1 VRIGGP
7 SERPIPSTEFD
18 VHMVAVIHLLC
29 QTNPSFA
36 TAVVNGLLASASVL
50 AGCMAFWSGVPAG
63 MSLFVE
69 ATPEMRTD
77 AISRGMGIGFMWGLP
92 LGALT
97 LFVFA
102 ARLVS

>member
-1 VRIGGP
+1 
-7 SERPIPSTEFD
+7 
-18 VHMVAVIHLLC
+18 MAAVIHLLC

-36 TAVVNGLLASASVL
+36 TAVVNGLLASATVL
-50 AGCMAFWSGVPAG
+50 AGWMAFLSGLPAA
-63 MSLFVE
+63 MSLLVA

-77 AISRGMGIGFMWGLP
+77 AISKGMGIGFVVGIP
-92 LGALT
+92 FAVLT